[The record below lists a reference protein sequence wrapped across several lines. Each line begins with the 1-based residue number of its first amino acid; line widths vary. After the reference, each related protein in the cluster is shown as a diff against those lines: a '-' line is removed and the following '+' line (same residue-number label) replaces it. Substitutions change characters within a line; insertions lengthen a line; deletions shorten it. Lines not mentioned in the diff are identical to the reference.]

1 MASGLP
7 KFWKW
12 LPLIAL
18 GLMLVGDFAPV
29 SDSLDRIFSGV
40 AIAIL
45 LAFSGIYFWQERR
58 TRQADHSSSAAISSS
73 DQM

>member
-1 MASGLP
+1 MVSAHP

-12 LPLIAL
+12 LPSIAL
-18 GLMLVGDFAPV
+18 GLLLVGDFAPV
-29 SDSLDRIFSGV
+29 SDSLDSILSGV

-58 TRQADHSSSAAISSS
+58 ARHADQSSSAAISSS